1 MVETKRPV
9 CAAIIPARSGSKGI
23 PGKNLRPVAGKPL
36 IAWTVEAALAATLL
50 DRVIV
55 STESSQIVEVA
66 LRYGAEAPFMRPE
79 NLAQD
84 DTPGVAPVLH
94 AAEWLEENQGYRP
107 DLIML
112 LQPTSPLRISEDIDN
127 AIALAVKRKADAV
140 VSVTLAGAHPF
151 WMKRIHYDGRM
162 TDFIKLDRP
171 IDRRQDLPPLYV
183 LNGAIYLA
191 RYEVLMEWKTFDTDN
206 TFSFVMPPERS
217 LDVDTPWDLYLAD
230 LVLKD
235 RH

>member
-127 AIALAVKRKADAV
+127 AIALAVERKADAV
-140 VSVTLAGAHPF
+140 VSVTPAEAHPY
-151 WMKRIHYDGRM
+151 WMKQIHDDGRV

-171 IDRRQDLPPLYV
+171 IDRRQDLPPLYA

-191 RYEVLMEWKTFDTDN
+191 RYKVLMEWKTFDTDN